1 MLIVEDHA
9 INQQYLSGL
18 LLNWGITY
26 DLAKNGKEAVD
37 LAAAKVYDVILMD
50 IRMPVMD
57 GYEATR
63 LIRSQG
69 ESLNKTT
76 PIVAL
81 TATSMTNEKEFAMGV
96 GINTLLTKPF
106 SPDQLNGAFKK
117 IGIEESFLNQPRK
130 PFRYNPLLDAHYLE
144 ELYEGDTDR
153 AQTMFEI
160 FVDRIEEELAKLE
173 ASFTAGNWRDFAGQ
187 AHKLRPNFSMVGL
200 SELSEMMGFFE
211 KMTDGPEVQEDLH
224 RKMLE
229 LKEKFPYYYEIVSEE
244 YRKLSSFL
252 GFYL

>member
-57 GYEATR
+57 GYEATQR
-63 LIRSQG
+63 IRTEK
-69 ESLNKTT
+69 ESRNQTT
-76 PIVAL
+76 PIIAL
-81 TATSMTNEKEFAMGV
+81 TATSMTNEKELGLSV

-106 SPDQLNGAFKK
+106 SPDQLNGAFRK
-117 IGIEESFLNQPRK
+117 IGIEESFLNQPPK
-130 PFRYNPLLDAHYLE
+130 PFRYNSLLDAKYLE
-144 ELYEGDTDR
+144 ELYDGDTER

-160 FVDRIEEELAKLE
+160 FIARIEGELAKLE
-173 ASFTAGNWRDFAGQ
+173 ASFTAENWADFASQ
-187 AHKLRPNFSMVGL
+187 AHKLRPNFSMVGV
-200 SELSEMMGFFE
+200 SELSELMGFFE
-211 KMTDGPEVQEDLH
+211 KMTDGPEVMEELH

-229 LKEKFPYYYEIVSEE
+229 LKEKFPYYYELVSEE
-244 YRKLSSFL
+244 HRKLNSFL